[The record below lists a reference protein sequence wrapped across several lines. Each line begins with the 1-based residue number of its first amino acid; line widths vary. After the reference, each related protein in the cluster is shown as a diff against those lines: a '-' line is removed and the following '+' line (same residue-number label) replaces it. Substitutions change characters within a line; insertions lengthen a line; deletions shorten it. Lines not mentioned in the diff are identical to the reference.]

1 MCSILAVARGG
12 RDCGSVGVATA
23 GAAAVRRRRED
34 TEDSQGE

>member
-12 RDCGSVGVATA
+12 RDCWSVDLANA
-23 GAAAVRRRRED
+23 GGAVRRRRED